1 MENWRMQGHEPS
13 EGMGKSV
20 AACTHP
26 LQKLEESRGRGLIL
40 VWGAAV
46 TSNRE
51 SWKEEHENDN
61 IVYLLNK

>member
-1 MENWRMQGHEPS
+1 
-13 EGMGKSV
+13 MGKSV

-26 LQKLEESRGRGLIL
+26 LRKLEESRGRGVIL